1 MSTVLSQLLD
11 WCPLSRLVFTGS
23 IPVLHTNLWSQTS
36 EADIWLSGYDHLT
49 DLGGQ
54 RGGCQHLSQRKVVCF
69 LLNKKKAHSGLIQV
83 NDDGWMCCQFTTPG
97 RSIKTQTIFAIEK
110 ISIFDRNNPIMNWG
124 QKNLFFWKWYSNNS
138 EFFGKL
144 SP

>member
-69 LLNKKKAHSGLIQV
+69 LLIKKKPHSGLIQN
-83 NDDGWMCCQFTTPG
+83 NDDGWMCWQITTHG
-97 RSIKTQTIFAIEK
+97 RSIKPHTTPNLCNRKK
-110 ISIFDRNNPIMNWG
+110 IRDLIVTTWSCPWDK
-124 QKNLFFWKWYSNNS
+124 KNLFLKKKILDC
-138 EFFGKL
+138 E
-144 SP
+144 P